1 MVWQVIWTE
10 TRAILFVKSAKFSQE
25 EREVL
30 VKTMSDLIRLTGQ
43 LKDKELQDKMLEHIL
58 GLCDQLKSR
67 LIMDMDR

>member
-1 MVWQVIWTE
+1 M
-10 TRAILFVKSAKFSQE
+10 SAKFSQE

-30 VKTMSDLIRLTGQ
+30 VKTMSDLISLTGE

>member
-1 MVWQVIWTE
+1 MFSLTWVM
-10 TRAILFVKSAKFSQE
+10 SAKFSQE

-30 VKTMSDLIRLTGQ
+30 VKTMSDLISLTGE
-43 LKDKELQDKMLEHIL
+43 LKDKEFQDKMLEHIL

>member
-1 MVWQVIWTE
+1 
-10 TRAILFVKSAKFSQE
+10 
-25 EREVL
+25 L
-30 VKTMSDLIRLTGQ
+30 VKTMSDLISLTGE

>member
-1 MVWQVIWTE
+1 MTKNK
-10 TRAILFVKSAKFSQE
+10 TILSGMSTKFSQE

-30 VKTMSDLIRLTGQ
+30 VKTMSDLISLTGQ
-43 LKDKELQDKMLEHIL
+43 VKDRELQDKLIEHIL

>member
-10 TRAILFVKSAKFSQE
+10 TRAILFVMSAKFSQE

-30 VKTMSDLIRLTGQ
+30 VKTMSDLISLTGQ
-43 LKDKELQDKMLEHIL
+43 VEDKELQNKLIENVL

-67 LIMDMDR
+67 LIMDMER

>member
-1 MVWQVIWTE
+1 M
-10 TRAILFVKSAKFSQE
+10 SHKFSQE

-30 VKTMSDLIRLTGQ
+30 VKTMSDLIRLTGE
-43 LKDKELQDKMLEHIL
+43 LKDRELQDKMIEHIL

>member
-10 TRAILFVKSAKFSQE
+10 TRAILFVMSAKFSQE

-30 VKTMSDLIRLTGQ
+30 VKTMSDLISLTGE

>member
-1 MVWQVIWTE
+1 MFSLTWVM
-10 TRAILFVKSAKFSQE
+10 SAKFSQE

-30 VKTMSDLIRLTGQ
+30 VKTMSDLIRLTGE

>member
-10 TRAILFVKSAKFSQE
+10 TRAILFVMSAKFSQE

-30 VKTMSDLIRLTGQ
+30 VKTMSDLISLTGQ
-43 LKDKELQDKMLEHIL
+43 VKDRELQDKLIEHIL

>member
-1 MVWQVIWTE
+1 MSI
-10 TRAILFVKSAKFSQE
+10 KFSQE

-30 VKTMSDLIRLTGQ
+30 VKTMSDLIRLTGE
-43 LKDKELQDKMLEHIL
+43 LKDRELQDKMIEHIL